1 MLNTLRKQRWTPR
14 ITMLLFFWSYGVQAQ
29 IVPDGRTQTSVAV
42 SGNVSDVTTATT
54 NGENAYNSF
63 SEFDVFAGNV
73 VNLHLPGGT
82 ENLLNLVHDRATSI
96 DGMLN
101 AIKDGQVGGNVYFA
115 NPHGF
120 VVGANGVVNVGSLS
134 VSTPTSQFMDEFF
147 SSPGIASVQHTN
159 DLIHYTMPLAESGLV
174 SIQGTVNAIGDVD
187 LRAGRFEGAGVIQ
200 SGAVFAAS
208 APTFADVVNLAD
220 VESGTQLS
228 VSDGAIRIVSGG
240 DVLQTGV
247 IASQGGDISMAGRN
261 ITVEGGAEISAA
273 SDSAGTAGDVLISA
287 AHLLGATDAPDVHAN
302 SSVTI
307 GSATIRGR
315 DVGVTAT
322 ATNAKDQ
329 QGSAVTNELLGA
341 LNLIDL
347 NAFEAGGV
355 QMGSLETSATATVD
369 IGAGARLL
377 ADRDL
382 ILSSSALSEARIGVL
397 ELLGVVLPVGIGGAY
412 ARSDAVAETA
422 VRAGATL
429 AAGNRID
436 VDAAAGNVV
445 EVSSRGL
452 DKGTILLGIAE
463 VTTDSDARIASG
475 AAVSAHSIDI
485 DASSTNDIDVS
496 TGPIPAVGANAGGI
510 TATWLRSSADAE
522 MAADADLSGDL
533 NVNAVSESTRNTS
546 FAKSQLQPGILSDK
560 VTRFRRLFSSTA
572 KATKVP
578 GGPSSAFAIS
588 DSEHVANASIGAGAD
603 IDAADVRIGA
613 ETEDNFKLIAGVD
626 AETAEFALG
635 TAASVGDHRNEAN
648 AFVGENAT
656 VDARETLS
664 VEATTRVPSPVDPEV
679 LYFWQADGF
688 FDGLARFLGIVADP
702 TGAISEA
709 FLTTSAIAQSQ
720 ADEGAGIA
728 GMHVSLNVDNDA
740 NAYIAA
746 GAEVNADQGAAA
758 GTQTVNVTATNEIDA
773 INLAG
778 GLGSGNTLG
787 GAVNDLDFDVDVK
800 AAIADGATVNARED
814 VNVTATSTE
823 NLVNIAVAGGSAEA
837 FGLAGSV
844 NLIGIDNDVQAVVD
858 DQAHVHA
865 GRDANITATDTA
877 NNIAISGGVVKGAN
891 TGVGFAW
898 AVNEIKSIV
907 RAFFGDDSEASAP
920 GTGAPGRLVADNNVN
935 IAAEANQNQDSWSL
949 AASAGGPG
957 SGEAKSTAKGSAGF
971 GASGD
976 VSVNRV
982 AGETTAFIDHGVTVD
997 AGFVLSVSGTGNA
1010 QLNARSGSASLQSG
1024 AGSSGIAGSYSENA
1038 VGTAV
1043 SADIDDATI
1052 VKRDDGSYT
1061 VVEVAATSNGGISSI
1076 AIGGGSSGTVGIAGS
1091 VAVNEIGS
1099 DDEAVIETAAYI
1111 GEATLERANVEV
1123 SATDTRSI
1131 DSFTG
1136 AVSVSGT
1143 AGVGPSVSIN
1153 NVSNDTRA
1161 YLDGAVIEEAN
1172 GVGVRAF
1179 NDNAIQSIAASA
1191 GVGTA
1196 SFGGAGSL
1204 SHNTIANS
1212 VEAYARNTR
1221 IDAALHDVTLDA
1233 DDTSSIFSIA
1243 GGGAFG
1249 ASIGVAISAAYNDI
1263 ANRVRAFLDGSSV
1276 TTDGSVLVTADSEA
1290 DIDTVA
1296 VGIGASGSVGV
1307 AGSTAINKLR
1317 NEVVAEIVNGS
1328 TVAADDNVQVAAANE
1343 NDLLVI
1349 AGTGAGGGSGGGG
1362 GAVVV
1367 NIVDNDT
1374 TARIAGSSV
1383 RADAN
1388 GAPVAAYSGETAEGD
1403 EDADATLLVKGVVV
1417 DAYSR
1422 EDITSAN
1429 FNGAGGGTAGV
1440 AASTSVT
1447 TIKDTTT
1454 AAITGSEINQVDD
1467 GAEDDASPEQQ
1478 VRVAAYERVAFGG
1491 GSGSGAG
1498 GGTAGVG
1505 VGIDATVVQN
1515 TTEAYVSGGARVNAR
1530 QAIDVAA
1537 AHRQQVLSAS
1547 VGGAGGGTAGV
1558 VGSGNGARLAST
1570 TRAYAAGS
1578 VLRSGGDIGVTADE
1592 TADLVQIA
1600 GGIAGGGVAGVSGA
1614 VGVGIVENTTEA
1626 YLGNGAV
1633 TNASDTTLIRA
1644 DSEETI
1650 DHFVI
1655 SGSGGGTVGVAANV
1669 SVKTAN
1675 STTRAF
1681 IDGGASVNQDDAVGS
1696 AEQDV
1701 SVRAASD
1708 LTLLGATGGA
1718 SVGGVV
1724 GGGAAIDLNM
1734 VKNTT
1739 TAYIGDGASVSA
1751 GRNVAIEADA
1761 HKDVTSFAVGG
1772 GGGGTVGVS
1781 AMVSVVNVGARLDDE
1796 SRGEVGQA
1804 GSYADSQVAGNT
1816 TRGIDGGDAF
1826 AADAANEA
1834 ANDNADT
1841 TVSGDVN
1848 ETSTE
1853 STNRTSAFVGGL
1865 ATVDAGRDV
1874 TVNSIDR
1881 TDVVQNVGGVAVSL
1895 GGAVGGSVGIVNTN
1909 IDNRALI
1916 GSGARVNGGGLI
1928 EVAADTEN
1936 DVVSTGIAGTGGLV
1950 GLGAAVAIAND
1961 TSVTL
1966 AEVGDG
1972 VVIDRAGHV
1981 AVTADA
1987 DVDLD
1992 TFAFGATAGAG
2003 AVGASVARSRSE
2015 AITTAVLS
2023 DGVRIGQAE
2032 GTQVGGLDVSAVSD
2046 VDADAWAIAGSAGIV
2061 SGSGADARSDIRTTT
2076 HAGVGRDGAIDVAGD
2091 LDVRGRGLTQGEAR
2105 ADGVNVAGITVGVSQ
2120 AQADSTPD
2128 VLAAI
2133 GDRTHLTSGGRL
2145 TVAAAHNTDEF
2156 GTELT
2161 NRKMHARAFSAAG
2174 ALLGGVGSD
2183 ARSSVAPDVDAN
2195 LGLGV
2200 RLDVGGNAV
2209 VEATTVARAEADA
2222 SGQAFGAGARG
2233 VTRSRATVDAHTDVT
2248 TAAGVLVDAA
2258 NIVMSAVAN
2267 LFADADTTGGNGGL
2281 LSIGGTTA
2289 TARIDNATAVTIGP
2303 DNTLTAD
2310 GSVLVEAV
2318 SALDAYSNAS
2328 VGAGGAVTINQ
2339 VSADTDIV
2347 STTRVDVG
2355 EGSTLSGTDVTVQ
2368 ALVEKLR
2375 GYAKAASTTF
2385 AAGSDSEARSFVDV
2399 ESAADVR
2406 VASGA
2411 ELRAQNSAN
2420 VTART
2425 SGIDIDSIA
2434 DAKIGGGLTGNLLA
2448 IAHADLDV
2456 DSDLVIQE
2464 GAIVTAPYIALLAE
2478 TVSND
2483 GDFNRDADAEANTV
2497 VNWVLQRS
2505 TTLVRKAEKIPFV
2518 GWFFKWVRK
2527 TVFTWVADVLQSD
2540 VSARVVGGDPRTDNS
2555 IVMNGTLAQLS
2566 ALSPT
2571 LTVNADQTISSD
2583 GNISAEIANGE
2594 VVVNGVNNNV
2604 VGTIDISS
2612 PGGTVSGAGTLL
2624 LNKTFDSVDITNN
2637 SALNMRINN
2646 IDVLAANAEDPELNI
2661 NADLDLTT
2669 FDIVSEVEVSD
2680 VNVLGTTDADIII
2693 AGDISNPAGVT
2704 TITNVGDIYG
2714 DGGSIE
2720 ANRISMASST
2730 GDIGQAGNLIRLNLI
2745 NDFDNAQLTVLAE
2758 GSAYLDVQLAEYLDE
2773 VPAGYVIDGLTFQQ
2787 MAAGGDM
2794 VLHLRSGVVFDL
2806 PEEPG
2811 LAPVP
2816 VAVLGNY
2823 AGGELG
2829 ARGDLSVTEE
2839 AMAEFRYDLLRSTE
2853 GSVALTLDNGD
2864 AVITRIEALNGDVSV
2879 VSAGAILNG
2888 STDGRANIAAEGVD
2902 LTANGGIGTA
2912 AEAFEIDQADGG
2924 VLNASAAGD
2933 VHLTSESGGFGV
2945 GLIDALGHYVSL
2957 IVKGSIFDRNDDD
2970 SENIL
2975 AETIELRSAGAV
2987 GAAGERLV
2995 VDSGDG
3001 PVAAVDVA
3009 AASGI
3014 HLEERS
3020 GNLVSSAIAS
3030 ASGSVDV
3037 LIADGSGQLA
3047 SVSAPD
3053 EVVIAAPH
3061 GSLVVGSIDPADV
3074 VLSAGGFGSTIDVDA
3089 VQASR
3094 SIRASAENVALNDV
3108 THTGGAGS
3116 TLAMDIAGD
3125 FRAARVASA
3134 AGGIDLTV
3142 SRGADIGVLS
3152 AATRVAAR
3160 AGDAMVIDDVRAPE
3174 MALAVAA
3181 EGGSLR
3187 VVDARASDSAAFSAD
3202 VIAVER
3208 LLDTDDGSLLV
3219 TTTGN
3224 DGGLASDVYLQI
3236 DTLGSL
3242 FFDVFKSVYAS
3253 LFTSSNDVTFDHLVV
3268 GELFQMETDA
3278 LRLTLD
3284 YKDNKDNEKSEN
3296 LVTRDQPVRVTVDG
3310 TKVRTEDTQNLFVI
3324 KEKL

>member
-1 MLNTLRKQRWTPR
+1 MLNTFRKQRWTPR
-14 ITMLLFFWSYGVQAQ
+14 VTMLLFFWSYGVQAQ

-63 SEFDVFAGNV
+63 SEFSVFADNV
-73 VNLHLPGGT
+73 VNLHLPGST
-82 ENLLNLVHDRATSI
+82 ENLLNLVHDQATSI

-147 SSPGIASVQHTN
+147 TTPGVASIEHTN
-159 DLIHYTMPLAESGLV
+159 ELINYTMPLSDSGLV
-174 SIQGTVNAIGDVD
+174 SIQGRVNAVGDVD
-187 LRAGRFEGAGVIQ
+187 LRAGRFDSAGLIQ
-200 SGAVFAAS
+200 SGAVFEAS

-220 VESGTQLS
+220 VESGTELS
-228 VSDGAIRIVSGG
+228 VSNGAIRIVSGG
-240 DVLQTGV
+240 DVLQTGT
-247 IASQGGDISMAGRN
+247 IASKGGDISVAGRN
-261 ITVEGGAEISAA
+261 ITINGGAEISAA
-273 SDSAGTAGDVLISA
+273 SESAGDAGDVLITAS
-287 AHLLGATDAPDVHAN
+287 HLLGAAADPDVQAA
-302 SSVTI
+302 SSVTM
-307 GSATIRGR
+307 GSSTVRGR
-315 DVGVTAT
+315 DVTVAAT
-322 ATNAKDQ
+322 AANARDQ
-329 QGSAVTNELLGA
+329 QGSAVTNELLGG

-355 QMGSLETSATATVD
+355 QVGSVATSSSATVD

-382 ILSSSALSEARIGVL
+382 TLSSSADSEARTGVL
-397 ELLGVVLPVGIGGAY
+397 ELAGVVLPVGVGGAY
-412 ARSDAVAETA
+412 AKSDAVAETT
-422 VRAGATL
+422 VGAGATL
-429 AAGNRID
+429 AAGNLID
-436 VDAAAGNVV
+436 VDAEAGNVV

-452 DKGTILLGIAE
+452 DKGTILLSVAE

-475 AAVSAHSIDI
+475 ATVSAHAVDI
-485 DASSTNDIDVS
+485 DAASTSDIQNS
-496 TGPIPAVGANAGGI
+496 TGPIAGVGANGGGI
-510 TATWLRSSADAE
+510 TATWLRSTADAE
-522 MAADADLSGDL
+522 MAADADLNGDL
-533 NVNAVSESTRNTS
+533 DVNALSETTRNTT
-546 FAKSQLQPGILSDK
+546 FAKSQLKPGILSDK
-560 VTRFRRLFSSTA
+560 VTKIRKLFSSTA

-578 GGPSSAFAIS
+578 GGAASAFAIS

-603 IDAADVRIGA
+603 IDAANVRLGA
-613 ETEDNFKLIAGVD
+613 DTEDNFKLIAGVD
-626 AETAEFALG
+626 AETTEFALG
-635 TAASVGDHRNEAN
+635 SAASVGDHRNEAN

-656 VDARETLS
+656 VDAGEALA
-664 VEATTRVPSPVDPEV
+664 VEAKNRVPSPVNPEV
-679 LYFWQADGF
+679 LYFWQADNF
-688 FDGLARFLGIVADP
+688 FDGLAQFLGIVADP
-702 TGAISEA
+702 TGSISEA
-709 FLTTSAIAQSQ
+709 FLTTSSIAQSQ
-720 ADEGAGIA
+720 ADEGTGIA
-728 GMHVSLNVDNDA
+728 GMHVNLNVDNDA
-740 NAYIAA
+740 NAYIAS
-746 GAEVNADQGAAA
+746 GAAVNVDQSSAA
-758 GTQTVNVTATNEIDA
+758 GTQTVDVTATNEIDA

-787 GAVNDLDFDVDVK
+787 GAVNDLNFDVDVK
-800 AAIADGATVNARED
+800 AAVADGAVVNARED
-814 VNVTATSTE
+814 VNVTATSRE

-837 FGLAGSV
+837 FGLVGSV
-844 NLIGIDNDVQAVVD
+844 NLIDVDNNVQAVVD
-858 DQAHVHA
+858 DQARVHA

-877 NNIAISGGVVKGAN
+877 NNIAVSGGVVKGAS
-891 TGVGFAW
+891 TGIGFSW
-898 AVNEIKSIV
+898 AVNRIKSVV
-907 RAFFGDDSEASAP
+907 RAFFGDDTEATTP
-920 GTGAPGRLVADNNVN
+920 GTADPGQLVADNNVN
-935 IAAEANQNQDSWSL
+935 IAAEATQNQDSWSL

-957 SGEAKSTAKGSAGF
+957 TGDAKSTAKGSAGF

-976 VSVNRV
+976 VSLNSVD
-982 AGETTAFIDHGVTVD
+982 GETTAFIDDGVAVD
-997 AGFVLSVSGTGNA
+997 AGFIVNVTGTSNA

-1038 VGTAV
+1038 VATAV
-1043 SADIDDATI
+1043 SAYIDDATI

-1076 AIGGGSSGTVGIAGS
+1076 AVGGGGSGKIGVAGS

-1099 DDEAVIETAAYI
+1099 DDEEVIETAAYI
-1111 GEATLERANVEV
+1111 GDATLERANVEV
-1123 SATDTRSI
+1123 SATDNRSI

-1143 AGVGPSVSIN
+1143 AGIGPSVSIN
-1153 NVSNDTRA
+1153 NTSNDTHA

-1172 GVGVRAF
+1172 SVGVTAF
-1179 NDNAIQSIAASA
+1179 NDNAIQSISASA
-1191 GVGTA
+1191 GVGTT

-1204 SHNTIANS
+1204 SHNTIDNS
-1212 VEAYARNTR
+1212 AEAYARNTR
-1221 IDAALHDVTLDA
+1221 IDTALHDVTLDA

-1249 ASIGVAISAAYNDI
+1249 SSIGVAVSAAYNDI

-1276 TTDGSVLVTADSEA
+1276 TTDGSVLVTADSDA
-1290 DIDTVA
+1290 DIDTVG

-1307 AGSTAINKLR
+1307 AGSTAINKLH
-1317 NEVVAEIVNGS
+1317 NEVSAEIANGS

-1343 NDLLVI
+1343 NELLVI
-1349 AGTGAGGGSGGGG
+1349 AGTGSGGGSAGGG

-1374 TARIAGSSV
+1374 TARIAGSNVS
-1383 RADAN
+1383 ADAN
-1388 GAPVAAYSGETAEGD
+1388 GAGVAAYSGETEEGD
-1403 EDADATLLVKGVVV
+1403 ENADATLLARGVVV

-1447 TIKDTTT
+1447 TVKDTTT
-1454 AAITGSEINQVDD
+1454 AAITGSDINQVAD
-1467 GAEDDASPEQQ
+1467 AAVDDASPEQQ
-1478 VRVAAYERVAFGG
+1478 VRVAAYERVEFGG

-1498 GGTAGVG
+1498 GGSAGVG
-1505 VGIDATVVQN
+1505 VGIDAAVVQN
-1515 TTEAYVSGGARVNAR
+1515 TTEAYVSGNSRVNAR

-1537 AHRQQVLSAS
+1537 AHRQHVLSAS
-1547 VGGAGGGTAGV
+1547 VGGAGGGAAGV

-1578 VLRSGGDIGVTADE
+1578 ELRSGGDIGVTADE
-1592 TADLVQIA
+1592 TAELVQIA
-1600 GGIAGGGVAGVSGA
+1600 GGIAGGGVAGVTGA

-1633 TNASDTTLIRA
+1633 TNAADTTRVQA

-1681 IDGGASVNQDDAVGS
+1681 IDGGASVNQDDTVGS
-1696 AEQDV
+1696 TEQDV
-1701 SVRAASD
+1701 SVRAESD

-1718 SVGGVV
+1718 SGGGVV
-1724 GGGAAIDLNM
+1724 GGGAAIDLDF

-1739 TAYIGDGASVSA
+1739 SAYIGDGASVSA
-1751 GRNVAIEADA
+1751 GRDVTVEADA

-1781 AMVSVVNVGARLDDE
+1781 AMVSVVNIGARLDEE
-1796 SRGEVGQA
+1796 SKGEVGNA
-1804 GSYADSQVAGNT
+1804 GSYADDQVSGNT
-1816 TRGIDGGDAF
+1816 TRGIDGSDGF
-1826 AADAANEA
+1826 ASAAATEA
-1834 ANDNADT
+1834 ANDNGDT

-1853 STNRTSAFVGGL
+1853 SLNRTSAFLGDL
-1865 ATVDAGRDV
+1865 AVVDAGRDV
-1874 TVNSIDR
+1874 TVSSVDR
-1881 TDVVQNVGGVAVSL
+1881 TDVTQNVGGIAVSL

-1909 IDNRALI
+1909 TYNQARI

-1928 EVAADTEN
+1928 EVAADTDN
-1936 DVVSTGIAGTGGLV
+1936 DVVSTGIAGAGGLV

-1966 AEVGDG
+1966 AGIGDG
-1972 VVIDRAGHV
+1972 AVIDEAGDV
-1981 AVTADA
+1981 SIAADA

-2015 AITTAVLS
+2015 AITRALVS
-2023 DGVRIGQAE
+2023 DGVMIGQAE
-2032 GTQVGGLDVSAVSD
+2032 GLQVGGLDVGAVSD

-2061 SGSGADARSDIRTTT
+2061 SGSGADARSDIVSTT
-2076 HAGVGRDGAIDVAGD
+2076 HSQIGQGSHIDVAGN
-2091 LDVRGRGLTQGEAR
+2091 LDVSARGLTQGEAR
-2105 ADGVNVAGITVGVSQ
+2105 ADGVNVAGITVGMSQ
-2120 AQADSTPD
+2120 AQADSTPE
-2128 VLAAI
+2128 VLASI
-2133 GDRTHLTSGGRL
+2133 GDQTSLTSGGNL
-2145 TVAAAHNTDEF
+2145 TLAASHNTDEF

-2161 NRKMHARAFSAAG
+2161 ARKMHARAFSAAG

-2183 ARSSVAPDVDAN
+2183 ARSSVAPDVDAA
-2195 LGLGV
+2195 LGLGAH
-2200 RLDVGGNAV
+2200 LDAGGDAV
-2209 VEATTVARAEADA
+2209 IEATTVARAEADA

-2233 VTRSRATVDAHTDVT
+2233 VTRSQATVDAHTDVT
-2248 TAAGVLVDAA
+2248 TAADVIVEAGS
-2258 NIVMSAVAN
+2258 IVMSAIAN

-2281 LSIGGTTA
+2281 LSLGGTKA
-2289 TARIDNATAVTIGP
+2289 KARIDNATAVTLGP
-2303 DNTLTAD
+2303 DNTLAAD

-2347 STTRVDVG
+2347 NTTSADVG
-2355 EGSTLSGTDVTVQ
+2355 EGSTLSGIDVTVQ

-2375 GYAKAASTTF
+2375 GYARARSTTF
-2385 AAGSDSEARSFVDV
+2385 AAGSDSEARSYVDV
-2399 ESAADVR
+2399 ESTADV
-2406 VASGA
+2406 SIGPGA
-2411 ELRAQNSAN
+2411 ELRGQNSVS

-2448 IAHADLDV
+2448 IAHGDLDV
-2456 DSDLVIQE
+2456 DSDVDIQE
-2464 GAIVTAPYIALLAE
+2464 GAIVTAPHITLLAE

-2483 GDFNRDADAEANTV
+2483 GDFNRNADAEANTV
-2497 VNWVLQRS
+2497 VNWVLQKS
-2505 TTLVRKAEKIPFV
+2505 TTLVRKAEKIPFI

-2540 VSARVVGGDPRTDNS
+2540 VSAQVVGGDPRTDNS
-2555 IVMNGTLAQLS
+2555 IAMNGTLAQLS

-2583 GNISAEIANGE
+2583 GNINAEIANGE

-2637 SALNMRINN
+2637 SALDMRINN
-2646 IDVLAANAEDPELNI
+2646 VDVLAANADDPELNI

-2680 VNVLGTTDADIII
+2680 VNVLGTTEADIIV
-2693 AGDISNPAGVT
+2693 AGDISNPAGIT

-2720 ANRISMASST
+2720 ANRISLASSA
-2730 GDIGQAGNLIRLNLI
+2730 GDVGQAGNLIRLNLI
-2745 NDFDNAQLTVLAE
+2745 RDFDDAQLTVLAG
-2758 GSAYLDVQLAEYLDE
+2758 GSAYLHVQLAEYLDD
-2773 VPAGYVIDGLTFQQ
+2773 VPAGHVIDGLAFQQ
-2787 MAAGGDM
+2787 MVAGADM

-2811 LAPVP
+2811 LEPVP

-2823 AGGELG
+2823 SGGELAAG
-2829 ARGDLSVTEE
+2829 GDLSITEE
-2839 AMAEFRYDLLRSTE
+2839 ALADFRYDLLRSTN
-2853 GSVALTLDNGD
+2853 GSVALALDNGD
-2864 AVITRIEALNGDVSV
+2864 AAITRIEALNGGVSV
-2879 VSAGAILNG
+2879 DSAGAIQNG
-2888 STDGRANIAAEGVD
+2888 STDGRANIAAVGVD
-2902 LTANGGIGTA
+2902 LTADGGIGTA
-2912 AEAFEIDQADGG
+2912 AETFEIDQGDGG
-2924 VLNASAAGD
+2924 FVNASAAGD
-2933 VHLTSESGGFGV
+2933 VYLASESGGFGI

-2957 IVKGSIFDRNDDD
+2957 MVNGSLLDGNDED

-2975 AETIELRSAGAV
+2975 AETIELSSAGAV
-2987 GAAGERLV
+2987 GAADRRLV
-2995 VDSGDG
+2995 VGSGDG
-3001 PVAAVDVA
+3001 PAAVVDVDA
-3009 AASGI
+3009 GSGI
-3014 HLEERS
+3014 HLEGRS
-3020 GNLVSSAIAS
+3020 GNLVSSSMTS

-3037 LIADGSGQLA
+3037 LIADGSGALA

-3053 EVVIAAPH
+3053 QVAIAAPN
-3061 GSLVVGSIDPADV
+3061 GSLAVGTIDPAAV
-3074 VLSAGGFGSTIDVDA
+3074 MLSAGGVGSTIDVNA
-3089 VQASR
+3089 MQASS
-3094 SIRASAENVALNDV
+3094 SIRASAEHVNLDHV
-3108 THTGGAGS
+3108 THTGGADS
-3116 TLAMDIAGD
+3116 TLDMDITGD
-3125 FRAARVASA
+3125 LSAASIASA
-3134 AGGIDLTV
+3134 AGGIDLAV
-3142 SRGADIGVLS
+3142 SGGADIGVLT
-3152 AATRVAAR
+3152 AATRLDAT
-3160 AGDAMVIDDVRAPE
+3160 AGDMLEIDDVRAPDL
-3174 MALAVAA
+3174 ALAVAA
-3181 EGGSLR
+3181 EGGSLH
-3187 VVDARASDSAAFSAD
+3187 VVNAQASDTAAFSGD
-3202 VIAVER
+3202 VIAVDR
-3208 LLDTDDGSLLV
+3208 LLDTDDGSLQV
-3219 TTTGN
+3219 TATGN
-3224 DGGLASDVYLQI
+3224 DGGIAGRVDMQI

-3242 FFDVFKSVYAS
+3242 LFDVFKSVYSS
-3253 LFTSSNDVTFDHLVV
+3253 LFTSSNDVTFEHLVV
-3268 GELFQMETDA
+3268 GELFEMETDA

-3284 YKDNKDNEKSEN
+3284 YKDNKDNENSEN

-3310 TKVRTEDTQNLFVI
+3310 TRVRTEDTQNLFVI